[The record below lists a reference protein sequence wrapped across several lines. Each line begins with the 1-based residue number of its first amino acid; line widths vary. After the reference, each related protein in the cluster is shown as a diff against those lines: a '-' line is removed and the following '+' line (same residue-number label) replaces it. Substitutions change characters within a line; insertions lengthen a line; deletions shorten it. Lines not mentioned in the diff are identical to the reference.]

1 MPGGFTQQHLDEIRS
16 RVDIVEIVGQVVKL
30 KKAGENWKGL
40 CPFHTEKTPSFTV
53 NPKRNIYHCFGCGA
67 GGDAF
72 SFLMRQDRVAF
83 PEAVRSLAERAGVTL
98 PDAGTRSPEVDGKLE
113 SLRRVMALA
122 AEFYVSA
129 LWERGGEK
137 GRTYLEQRGVDPEVA
152 RRFGLGYAPEGW
164 NNLLAT
170 MARHGISEDLVVQA
184 GLALPRQNQPGFY
197 DRFRGRLLF
206 SIRDVQG
213 RVVAFG
219 GRALSGEEP
228 KYLNSPETALY
239 VKGQMLYSLDLAR
252 TGMRE
257 RGRAILVE
265 GYLDCLMAHQ
275 HGFTET
281 VAALGTA
288 FTPAQLGLLRRHADE
303 VVALFDADAAG
314 QKASTRLEEM
324 MNDVMDVQNLGWSV
338 ARTGDFEKVG
348 HLPIR
353 VALLPAGHDPDSL
366 LRAEGAPALTARLE
380 AARPLLS
387 FVLEKALGEEDLATA
402 RGRANAHARVA
413 LILSKVASAEEATA
427 LAREASRRLGV
438 DSTQLWI
445 EAQQLQGARARSYRP
460 PTPSSAATSD
470 DSGGTGAAWPPPVSF
485 ERDLVALL
493 LQVDEARA
501 DLLSVLEEEDV
512 VHPGLRLI
520 LAALRR
526 APGGAPETLMAE
538 MTGDRE
544 RGLLAAL
551 LVEERKW
558 VDTHS
563 HVAELKRRY
572 HIRHRKLRVSQVTR
586 AIIDAQASGDPAL
599 PALEDEL
606 RALQRDLQREAEA
619 VRELA
624 LARPGFPGFG
634 PEDSP
639 RQAGTP

>member
-1 MPGGFTQQHLDEIRS
+1 MPGGYSQQLLDEIRS
-16 RVDIVEIVGQVVKL
+16 RADILEIVGQVVKL
-30 KKAGENWKGL
+30 KRTGENWKGL

-72 SFLMRQDRVAF
+72 SFLMRQERVAF
-83 PEAVRSLAERAGVTL
+83 PEAVRTLADRAGVAL
-98 PDAGTRSPEVDGKLE
+98 PDAGQRAPEVDGKLE
-113 SLRRVMALA
+113 ALRRAMALA
-122 AEFYVSA
+122 AEFYTRS
-129 LWERGGEK
+129 LWEPGGEK
-137 GRTYLEQRGVDPEVA
+137 PRAYLEQRGVDPEVA
-152 RRFGLGYAPEGW
+152 KRFGLGYAPESW
-164 NNLLAT
+164 NALLGV
-170 MARHGISEDLVVQA
+170 MARQGIGEDVLVQA
-184 GLALPRQNQPGFY
+184 GLILARQNGPGFY

-206 SIRDVQG
+206 PIRDVQG

-228 KYLNSPETALY
+228 KYLNSPETPLY
-239 VKGQMLYSLDLAR
+239 VKGQMLYALDVAR
-252 TGMRE
+252 IAMRE
-257 RGRAILVE
+257 RSRAIIVE

-275 HGFTET
+275 HGFGET

-288 FTPAQLGLLRRHADE
+288 FTPAQLGLLRRYADE
-303 VVALFDADAAG
+303 VVTLFDADAAG

-324 MNDVMDVQNLGWSV
+324 MNDVMDLQNLGWSV
-338 ARTGDFEKVG
+338 ARTGGFEKAG

-366 LRAEGAPALTARLE
+366 LRAEGAAALTARLD

-387 FVLEKALGEEDLATA
+387 FVLEKAFADEDLTTS

-413 LILSKVASAEEATA
+413 LILSKVANAEEATA
-427 LAREASRRLGV
+427 LAREAARQLGV

-445 EAQQLQGARARSYRP
+445 EAQQLQGARARGRRSEQLTQSGRG
-460 PTPSSAATSD
+460 AAESD
-470 DSGGTGAAWPPPVSF
+470 AWPPPIPF

-501 DLLSVLEEEDV
+501 ELLPVLTDEDV
-512 VHPGLRLI
+512 AHQGLRLV
-520 LAALRR
+520 LTALRR
-526 APGGAPETLMAE
+526 TPSALPEALMADLE
-538 MTGDRE
+538 GDRE

-551 LVEERKW
+551 LVEDRKW
-558 VDTHS
+558 GDTHS

-572 HIRHRKLRVSQVTR
+572 HIRHRKHRVHQVTR
-586 AIIDAQASGDPAL
+586 AIIDAQATGDPAL

-606 RALQRDLQREAEA
+606 RGLQRDLQREAEA

-624 LARPGFPGFG
+624 LARPVLPSEW
-634 PEDSP
+634 PVNP
-639 RQAGTP
+639 QRQAETP

>member
-1 MPGGFTQQHLDEIRS
+1 MPGGFSQQQLDEIRS
-16 RVDIVEIVGQVVKL
+16 RVDIIEIVGQSVKL
-30 KKAGENWKGL
+30 KRAGENWKGL

-83 PEAVRSLAERAGVTL
+83 PEAVRTLAERAGVAL
-98 PDAGTRSPEVDGKLE
+98 PTAGRAPEADNKLE
-113 SLRRVMALA
+113 ALRRVMALA
-122 AEFYVSA
+122 GEFYTQS

-137 GRTYLEQRGVDPEVA
+137 AKAYLEQRGVDPEVA
-152 RRFGLGYAPEGW
+152 RRFGLGYAPESW
-164 NNLLAT
+164 NALLGV
-170 MARHGISEDLVVQA
+170 MAKQGIGDDALVQA
-184 GLALPRQNQPGFY
+184 GLALARQNGPGFY

-206 SIRDVQG
+206 PIRDVQG

-228 KYLNSPETALY
+228 KYLNSPETPLY
-239 VKGQMLYSLDLAR
+239 VKGQTLYALDVAK
-252 TGMRE
+252 TAIRE
-257 RGRAILVE
+257 RGRAIIVE

-275 HGFTET
+275 HGFGET

-288 FTPAQLGLLRRHADE
+288 FTPAQLGLLRRYADE
-303 VVALFDADAAG
+303 VLALFDADAAG
-314 QKASTRLEEM
+314 QKASTRIEEM

-338 ARTGDFEKVG
+338 ARTGGFEKAG

-353 VALLPAGHDPDSL
+353 VALLPPGHDPDSL
-366 LRAEGAPALTARLE
+366 LRAEGAASLTARLD

-402 RGRANAHARVA
+402 RGRANAHARVS
-413 LILSKVASAEEATA
+413 LILSKVANAEEATA
-427 LAREASRRLGV
+427 LAREAARRLGV

-445 EAQQLQGARARSYRP
+445 EAQQLQGARARGRRP
-460 PTPSSAATSD
+460 EQLT
-470 DSGGTGAAWPPPVSF
+470 DSGRESAGGDAWPPPVPF

-501 DLLSVLEEEDV
+501 ELLPLLEEDDV
-512 VHPGLRLI
+512 VHQGLRLV

-526 APGGAPETLMAE
+526 APSGAPEALMAE
-538 MTGDRE
+538 LAGDRE
-544 RGLLAAL
+544 QGLLAAL

-572 HIRHRKLRVSQVTR
+572 HIRHRKQRVHQVTR
-586 AIIDAQASGDPAL
+586 AIIDAQATGDPAL
-599 PALEDEL
+599 PALEEEL
-606 RALQRDLQREAEA
+606 RGLQRDLQREAEA

-624 LARPGFPGFG
+624 LARPGLPSQR
-634 PEDSP
+634 PADP
-639 RQAGTP
+639 QRQAETP

>member
-1 MPGGFTQQHLDEIRS
+1 MPGGFSQQQLDEIRS
-16 RVDIVEIVGQVVKL
+16 RVDIVEIVGQFVKL
-30 KKAGENWKGL
+30 KRAGENWKGL
-40 CPFHTEKTPSFTV
+40 CPFHTEKTASFTV

-83 PEAVRSLAERAGVTL
+83 PEAVRTLAERAGVAL
-98 PDAGTRSPEVDGKLE
+98 PAAGRRAPEADNKLE
-113 SLRRVMALA
+113 ALRRVMALS
-122 AEFYVSA
+122 AEFYTQS

-137 GRTYLEQRGVDPEVA
+137 ARGYLEQRGVDPEVA
-152 RRFGLGYAPEGW
+152 RRFGLGYAPESW
-164 NNLLAT
+164 NALLGV
-170 MARHGISEDLVVQA
+170 MAKQGIGEDALVQA
-184 GLALPRQNQPGFY
+184 GLALARQNGPGFY

-206 SIRDVQG
+206 PIRDVQG

-228 KYLNSPETALY
+228 KYLNSPETPLY
-239 VKGQMLYSLDLAR
+239 VKGQTLYALDVAKTAIR
-252 TGMRE
+252 DRS
-257 RGRAILVE
+257 RAILVE

-275 HGFTET
+275 HGFGET

-288 FTPAQLGLLRRHADE
+288 FTAAQLGLLRRYADE
-303 VVALFDADAAG
+303 VLALFDADAAG

-324 MNDVMDVQNLGWSV
+324 MNDVMDLQNLGWSV
-338 ARTGDFEKVG
+338 ARTGGFEKAG
-348 HLPIR
+348 YLPIR
-353 VALLPAGHDPDSL
+353 VALLPPGHDPDSL
-366 LRAEGAPALTARLE
+366 LRAEGSAALSARLD

-402 RGRANAHARVA
+402 RGRNNAHARVS
-413 LILSKVASAEEATA
+413 LILSKVANAEEATT
-427 LAREASRRLGV
+427 LAREAARQLGV

-445 EAQQLQGARARSYRP
+445 EAQQLQGARARGRRP
-460 PTPSSAATSD
+460 EQLTETARE
-470 DSGGTGAAWPPPVSF
+470 SGGGDSWPPPVPF

-501 DLLSVLEEEDV
+501 ELLPLLEEDDV
-512 VHPGLRLI
+512 VHQGLRLV

-526 APGGAPETLMAE
+526 APSGAPEALMAE
-538 MTGDRE
+538 LPGDRE
-544 RGLLAAL
+544 QGLLAAL
-551 LVEERKW
+551 LVEDRKW

-572 HIRHRKLRVSQVTR
+572 HIRHRKQRVRQVAR
-586 AIIDAQASGDPAL
+586 AITEAQAAGDPTL
-599 PALEDEL
+599 PALEEEL
-606 RALQRDLQREAEA
+606 RGLQRDLQREAEA

-624 LARPGFPGFG
+624 LARPGLPSQG
-634 PEDSP
+634 PADTQ

>member
-1 MPGGFTQQHLDEIRS
+1 MPGGYSQQLLDEIRS
-16 RVDIVEIVGQVVKL
+16 RADILEIVGQVVKL
-30 KKAGENWKGL
+30 KRTGENWKGL

-72 SFLMRQDRVAF
+72 SFLMRQERVAF
-83 PEAVRSLAERAGVTL
+83 PEAVRTLAVRAGVAL
-98 PDAGTRSPEVDGKLE
+98 PDAGQRAPEVDGKLE
-113 SLRRVMALA
+113 ALRRAMALA
-122 AEFYVSA
+122 AEFYTRS
-129 LWERGGEK
+129 LWEPGGEK
-137 GRTYLEQRGVDPEVA
+137 PRAYLEQRGVDPVVA
-152 RRFGLGYAPEGW
+152 KRFGLGYAPESW
-164 NNLLAT
+164 NALLGV
-170 MARHGISEDLVVQA
+170 MARQGIGEDVLVQA
-184 GLALPRQNQPGFY
+184 GLILARQNGPGFY

-206 SIRDVQG
+206 PIRDVQG

-228 KYLNSPETALY
+228 KYLYSPETPLY
-239 VKGQMLYSLDLAR
+239 VKGQMLYALDVAR
-252 TGMRE
+252 TAMRE
-257 RGRAILVE
+257 RSRAIIVE

-275 HGFTET
+275 HGFGET

-288 FTPAQLGLLRRHADE
+288 FTPAQLGLLRRYADE

-324 MNDVMDVQNLGWSV
+324 MNDVMDLQNLGWSV
-338 ARTGDFEKVG
+338 ARTGGFEKAG

-366 LRAEGAPALTARLE
+366 LRAEGAAALTARLD

-387 FVLEKALGEEDLATA
+387 FVLEKAFADEDLTTS

-413 LILSKVASAEEATA
+413 LILSKVANAEEATA
-427 LAREASRRLGV
+427 LAREAARQLGV

-445 EAQQLQGARARSYRP
+445 EAQQLQGARARGRRSEQLTQSGRG
-460 PTPSSAATSD
+460 AAESD
-470 DSGGTGAAWPPPVSF
+470 AWPPPIPF

-501 DLLSVLEEEDV
+501 ELLPVLTDEDV
-512 VHPGLRLI
+512 AHQGLRLV
-520 LAALRR
+520 LTALRR
-526 APGGAPETLMAE
+526 TPGALPEALMAE
-538 MTGDRE
+538 LEGDRE

-551 LVEERKW
+551 LVEDRKW
-558 VDTHS
+558 GDTHS

-572 HIRHRKLRVSQVTR
+572 HIRHRKHRVHQVTR
-586 AIIDAQASGDPAL
+586 AIIDAQATGDPAL

-606 RALQRDLQREAEA
+606 RGLQRDLQREAEA

-624 LARPGFPGFG
+624 LARPVLPSEW
-634 PEDSP
+634 PVSP
-639 RQAGTP
+639 QRQAETP

>member
-1 MPGGFTQQHLDEIRS
+1 MPGGYSPQLLDEIRS
-16 RVDIVEIVGQVVKL
+16 RADIVEIVGQVVKL
-30 KKAGENWKGL
+30 KRAGENWKGL
-40 CPFHTEKTPSFTV
+40 CPFHTEKTASFTV

-72 SFLMRQDRVAF
+72 SFLMRQERVAF
-83 PEAVRSLAERAGVTL
+83 PEAVRSLAERAGVAL
-98 PDAGTRSPEVDGKLE
+98 PDAGQRAPEVDGKLE
-113 SLRRVMALA
+113 ALRRAMALA
-122 AEFYVSA
+122 AEFYTRS
-129 LWERGGEK
+129 LWEPGGEK
-137 GRTYLEQRGVDPEVA
+137 PRAYLEQRGVDPEVA
-152 RRFGLGYAPEGW
+152 RRFGLGYAPESW
-164 NNLLAT
+164 NALLGV
-170 MARHGISEDLVVQA
+170 MARQGIGEDVLVQA
-184 GLALPRQNQPGFY
+184 GLILARQNGPGFY

-206 SIRDVQG
+206 PIRDVQG

-228 KYLNSPETALY
+228 KYLNSPETPLY
-239 VKGQMLYSLDLAR
+239 VKGQMLYALDVAR
-252 TGMRE
+252 TAMRE
-257 RGRAILVE
+257 RSRAIIVE

-288 FTPAQLGLLRRHADE
+288 FTPAQLGLLRRYADE
-303 VVALFDADAAG
+303 VLALFDADAAG

-324 MNDVMDVQNLGWSV
+324 MNDVMDLQNLGWSV
-338 ARTGDFEKVG
+338 ARTGGFEKAG

-366 LRAEGAPALTARLE
+366 LRAEGAAALTARLD

-387 FVLEKALGEEDLATA
+387 FVLEKAFADEDLTTS

-413 LILSKVASAEEATA
+413 LILSKVANAEEATA
-427 LAREASRRLGV
+427 LAREAARQLGV

-445 EAQQLQGARARSYRP
+445 EAQQLQGARARGRRSEQLTQSGR
-460 PTPSSAATSD
+460 SAAESD
-470 DSGGTGAAWPPPVSF
+470 AWPPPTPF

-501 DLLSVLEEEDV
+501 ELLPVLTDEDV
-512 VHPGLRLI
+512 AHQGLRLV
-520 LAALRR
+520 LTTLRR
-526 APGGAPETLMAE
+526 TPGALPEALMAE
-538 MTGDRE
+538 LEGDRE

-551 LVEERKW
+551 LVEDRKW
-558 VDTHS
+558 GDTHS

-572 HIRHRKLRVSQVTR
+572 HIRHRKHRVHQVTR
-586 AIIDAQASGDPAL
+586 AIIDAQATGDPAL

-606 RALQRDLQREAEA
+606 RGLQRDLQREAEA

-624 LARPGFPGFG
+624 LARPVLPDEW
-634 PEDSP
+634 PVSP
-639 RQAGTP
+639 QRQAETL

>member
-1 MPGGFTQQHLDEIRS
+1 MPGGYSQQLLDEIRS
-16 RVDIVEIVGQVVKL
+16 RADILEIVGQVVKL
-30 KKAGENWKGL
+30 KRTGENWKGL

-72 SFLMRQDRVAF
+72 SFLMRQERVAF
-83 PEAVRSLAERAGVTL
+83 PEAVRTLADRAGVAL
-98 PDAGTRSPEVDGKLE
+98 PDAGQRAPEVDGKLE
-113 SLRRVMALA
+113 ALRRAMALA
-122 AEFYVSA
+122 AEFYTRS
-129 LWERGGEK
+129 LWEPGGEK
-137 GRTYLEQRGVDPEVA
+137 PRAYLEQRGVDPEVA
-152 RRFGLGYAPEGW
+152 KRFGLGYAPESW
-164 NNLLAT
+164 NALLGV
-170 MARHGISEDLVVQA
+170 MARQGIGDDVLVQA
-184 GLALPRQNQPGFY
+184 GLILARQNGPGFY

-206 SIRDVQG
+206 PIRDVQG

-228 KYLNSPETALY
+228 KYLNSPETPLY
-239 VKGQMLYSLDLAR
+239 VKGQMLYALDVAR
-252 TGMRE
+252 IAMRE
-257 RGRAILVE
+257 RSRAIIVE

-275 HGFTET
+275 HGFGET

-288 FTPAQLGLLRRHADE
+288 FTPAQLGLLRRYADE

-324 MNDVMDVQNLGWSV
+324 MNDVMDLQNLGWSV
-338 ARTGDFEKVG
+338 ARTGGFEKAG

-366 LRAEGAPALTARLE
+366 LRAEGAAALTARLD

-387 FVLEKALGEEDLATA
+387 FVLEKAFADEDLTTS

-413 LILSKVASAEEATA
+413 LILSKVANAEEATT
-427 LAREASRRLGV
+427 LAREAARRLGV

-445 EAQQLQGARARSYRP
+445 EAQQLQGARSRGRRSEQLTQSGRG
-460 PTPSSAATSD
+460 AAESD
-470 DSGGTGAAWPPPVSF
+470 AWPPPVPF

-501 DLLSVLEEEDV
+501 ELLPVLADEDV
-512 VHPGLRLI
+512 VHQGLRLV
-520 LAALRR
+520 LTALRR
-526 APGGAPETLMAE
+526 TPGAQPEALMAE
-538 MTGDRE
+538 LEGDRE

-551 LVEERKW
+551 LVEDRKW
-558 VDTHS
+558 GDTHS

-572 HIRHRKLRVSQVTR
+572 HIRHRKHRVRQVER
-586 AIIDAQASGDPAL
+586 AVTLAQSTGDPAL

-606 RALQRDLQREAEA
+606 RALLRDLQREAEA

-624 LARPGFPGFG
+624 LARPVLPSEW
-634 PEDSP
+634 PVSHE
-639 RQAGTP
+639 RQAETP